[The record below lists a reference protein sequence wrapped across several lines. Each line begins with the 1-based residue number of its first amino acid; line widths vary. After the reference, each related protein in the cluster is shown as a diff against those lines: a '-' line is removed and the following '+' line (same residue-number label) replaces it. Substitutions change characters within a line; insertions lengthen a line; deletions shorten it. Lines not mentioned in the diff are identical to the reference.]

1 MWGDLFTPEFMIQ
14 LLLQHLFLVLV
25 STSIA
30 LVIALSVGI
39 WITRPSQKDKRL
51 PGIVAQFLFLGQ
63 AVPSLAMIGL
73 AMVLFGI
80 GQGTAIFALVVYS
93 LVPML
98 RNVIEGLK
106 GVDPFALDSAR
117 GMGMKPWQVFLKVE
131 FPMAVPSIFAG
142 VRTAAVIAVGTAA
155 LSSQIGGGG
164 FGRLIFMGI
173 AMIDVQTMLAGAV
186 PTAIMAILMDMILG
200 RIEKILQG
208 I

>member
-25 STSIA
+25 STSVA
-30 LVIALSVGI
+30 LAIALSVGI

-51 PGIVAQFLFLGQ
+51 PGIVAQFLFMGQ

>member
-1 MWGDLFTPEFMIQ
+1 MWGDLFTPTFMIQ
-14 LLLQHLFLVLV
+14 LFLQHLFLVLV
-25 STSIA
+25 STSVA
-30 LVIALSVGI
+30 LVVALSVGV
-39 WITRPSQKDKRL
+39 WVTRPSQKNKRF
-51 PGIVAQFLFLGQ
+51 PGLVAQFLFLGQ

-73 AMVLFGI
+73 AMVFLGI
-80 GQGTAIFALVVYS
+80 GQGTAIFALTVYS

-117 GMGMKPWQVFLKVE
+117 GMGMKPGQVFFKVE

-173 AMIDVQTMLAGAV
+173 AMVDVPTMLAGAV
-186 PTAIMAILMDMILG
+186 PTAIMAIVMDMVLG
-200 RIEKILQG
+200 WIEKVLQG

>member
-14 LLLQHLFLVLV
+14 LLLQHFFLVLV

-30 LVIALSVGI
+30 LVVALSVGI

-73 AMVLFGI
+73 AMVFFGI

-186 PTAIMAILMDMILG
+186 PTAIMAILMDMVLG
-200 RIEKILQG
+200 RIEKVLQG
-208 I
+208 L